1 MSYTAL
7 ARKWRPKKFAELV
20 GQEHVRRAL
29 VNALETGRVHHAF
42 LFTGTRGVGKTTI
55 ARIFAKCLNCDT
67 GVTPEPCGVC
77 ASCQEID
84 SGRFVDLIEVDAASR
99 TKVDDTRE
107 LLDNVQYAPTRG
119 RYKVYLIDEVHMLS
133 THSFN
138 ALLKTLEEPPPHV
151 KFLLATTDPQK
162 LPVTVLSRCLQFN
175 LKRMPVGQI
184 AEHMKVLLEKEG
196 VPFEPAGLR
205 LVAQAADGSMRDGLS
220 LLDQL
225 IAFGGGKASEE
236 EARAMLGTIARDHV
250 ERLAELL
257 GAMNVQEIVK
267 CARSLEEFAP
277 DYAQVL
283 EELAG
288 LLVRVAMKQTV
299 SDFEGDDLYAPELL
313 ERLAKALSPEDIQ
326 LFYQTAITGRRDL
339 SLAPDPRTGFEM
351 TLVRMI
357 AFRPAN
363 DAGFAQAPAGGA
375 GGAAIRGGGGV
386 AGHAGAQG
394 SVGAQGS
401 MGAAAHGGAMG
412 SSAGAAGAQGTTWSG
427 QSGANAAGA
436 SVSIPGASAGG
447 AAAARAAAR
456 AAAQAGLQG
465 SSPRAPASQP
475 GTISNSSGAATSAG
489 HSPAAGSPPGG
500 GANTGN
506 PVAAGSNP
514 APATPS
520 ASAPQVGQTARAANS
535 GPAPA
540 NDSLTNGAAPSARP
554 SNVSASP
561 SASDT
566 GSASASASAGTPG
579 PTDAWLTVLNQIDL
593 QGAPRQ
599 LANHCALL
607 GHQPGLVRL
616 AIDPSV
622 KFVRTTSQEE
632 KLAQALSRYYGETV
646 RLEISTATGEIDT
659 PARAEVRA
667 SQQELES
674 ARQSMETDPAVQGL
688 RERFGATLLSDTVRP
703 IK

>member
-7 ARKWRPKKFAELV
+7 ARKWRPKNFAELV

-55 ARIFAKCLNCDT
+55 ARIFAKCLNCET

-84 SGRFVDLIEVDAASR
+84 GGRFVDLIEVDAASR

-184 AEHMKVLLEKEG
+184 AEHMKALLEKEG
-196 VPFEPAGLR
+196 VPHEPAGLR

-225 IAFGGGKASEE
+225 IAFGGGKAGEE
-236 EARAMLGTIARDHV
+236 EARAMLGTISRDHV

-257 GAMNVQEIVK
+257 ASLNVPELMQ
-267 CARSLEEFAP
+267 CARALEEFAP

-283 EELAG
+283 DELAG
-288 LLVRVAMKQTV
+288 LLVRVGMKQTV

-326 LFYQTAITGRRDL
+326 LYYQTAIVGRRDL
-339 SLAPDPRTGFEM
+339 ALAPDPRTGFEM
-351 TLVRMI
+351 TLLRMI

-363 DAGFAQAPAGGA
+363 DAGVSIQSAGSTA
-375 GGAAIRGGGGV
+375 TAANRG
-386 AGHAGAQG
+386 
-394 SVGAQGS
+394 
-401 MGAAAHGGAMG
+401 GAAAHVT
-412 SSAGAAGAQGTTWSG
+412 AQTVG
-427 QSGANAAGA
+427 QGA
-436 SVSIPGASAGG
+436 SPTGGG
-447 AAAARAAAR
+447 AAAARAAAQTGPSGASAAR
-456 AAAQAGLQG
+456 AAAQAGANGG
-465 SSPRAPASQP
+465 SSGRP
-475 GTISNSSGAATSAG
+475 GMQSGGQGAAAG
-489 HSPAAGSPPGG
+489 LGRPAGTGAQTGPAAGGAQPAGPGQSPGAVGQNATERSAREPPAGAASRHGERSEPEMREEGMGQAGG
-500 GANTGN
+500 GA
-506 PVAAGSNP
+506 VAADGSW
-514 APATPS
+514 
-520 ASAPQVGQTARAANS
+520 ASI
-535 GPAPA
+535 
-540 NDSLTNGAAPSARP
+540 
-554 SNVSASP
+554 
-561 SASDT
+561 
-566 GSASASASAGTPG
+566 
-579 PTDAWLTVLNQIDL
+579 LNQLDL
-593 QGAPRQ
+593 QGAARQ
-599 LANHCALL
+599 LASHCALV
-607 GHQPGLVRL
+607 GRQGALVRL
-616 AIDPSV
+616 ALDPRV
-622 KFVRTTSQEE
+622 KFVRTPAQEE
-632 KLAQALSRYYGETV
+632 KLVQALSRFYGETV
-646 RLEISTATGEIDT
+646 RLEFTSTMPDTET
-659 PARAEVRA
+659 PAQAEQRA
-667 SQQELES
+667 SQQELEM
-674 ARQSMETDPAVQGL
+674 ARQAFESDPGVQGL
-688 RERFGATLLSDTVRP
+688 RERFGATLLPDTVRP
-703 IK
+703 LK

>member
-225 IAFGGGKASEE
+225 IAFGGGKAGEE

-257 GAMNVQEIVK
+257 GAMNVPELVK

-288 LLVRVAMKQTV
+288 LLVRVAMKQTI
-299 SDFEGDDLYAPELL
+299 SDYEGDDLYAPELL
-313 ERLAKALSPEDIQ
+313 ERLAKALSPEDLQ
-326 LFYQTAITGRRDL
+326 LFYQTAIMGRRDL
-339 SLAPDPRTGFEM
+339 ALAPDPRTGFEM
-351 TLVRMI
+351 TLLRMI

-363 DAGFAQAPAGGA
+363 DAGFVQAPAGGA
-375 GGAAIRGGGGV
+375 GGAVVRGGGA
-386 AGHAGAQG
+386 AGHPGTH
-394 SVGAQGS
+394 S
-401 MGAAAHGGAMG
+401 AMG
-412 SSAGAAGAQGTTWSG
+412 
-427 QSGANAAGA
+427 
-436 SVSIPGASAGG
+436 AGG
-447 AAAARAAAR
+447 ATASHASPAGVPAASASGIPGVAPIPGSGAAAAR
-456 AAAQAGLQG
+456 AAAQAGMGGASAAARAVAQAGAQG
-465 SSPRAPASQP
+465 SARAPTSQP
-475 GTISNSSGAATSAG
+475 AAAPTPAAAQAPAQGSAPAGVRAPTTTPSAGSNGAAA
-489 HSPAAGSPPGG
+489 SPE
-500 GANTGN
+500 ANQT
-506 PVAAGSNP
+506 VAGSNP
-514 APATPS
+514 APATNVSSHGVPS
-520 ASAPQVGQTARAANS
+520 GTAPAATAGSPPASAT
-535 GPAPA
+535 
-540 NDSLTNGAAPSARP
+540 GAAPDA
-554 SNVSASP
+554 AS
-561 SASDT
+561 
-566 GSASASASAGTPG
+566 
-579 PTDAWLTVLNQIDL
+579 WLAILNQIDV

-599 LANHCALL
+599 LASHCILL

-646 RLEISTATGEIDT
+646 RLDISSATSEIDT
-659 PARAEVRA
+659 PARAELRA

-674 ARQSMETDPAVQGL
+674 ARQSIETDPAVQGL
-688 RERFGATLLSDTVRP
+688 RERFGATLLPDTVRP

>member
-55 ARIFAKCLNCDT
+55 ARIFAKCLNCEK

-77 ASCQEID
+77 SACVEID

-184 AEHMKVLLEKEG
+184 AEHMKALLEKEG

-225 IAFGGGKASEE
+225 IAFGGGKAGEE
-236 EARAMLGTIARDHV
+236 EARAMLGTISRDHV

-257 GAMNVQEIVK
+257 AAMNVQELVK

-283 EELAG
+283 DELAG
-288 LLVRVAMKQTV
+288 LLVRVAMKQTI

-313 ERLAKALSPEDIQ
+313 ERLGKAFSPEDLQ
-326 LFYQTAITGRRDL
+326 LYYQTAIIGRRDL
-339 SLAPDPRTGFEM
+339 ALAPDPRTGFEM
-351 TLVRMI
+351 TLLRMV
-357 AFRPAN
+357 AFRPTN
-363 DAGFAQAPAGGA
+363 DATFAQVAAPTPASA
-375 GGAAIRGGGGV
+375 AARSGAA
-386 AGHAGAQG
+386 AAQAAAHAGASTSAHS
-394 SVGAQGS
+394 SVGS
-401 MGAAAHGGAMG
+401 
-412 SSAGAAGAQGTTWSG
+412 
-427 QSGANAAGA
+427 
-436 SVSIPGASAGG
+436 GG
-447 AAAARAAAR
+447 AAAARAAAQTGASGAAAAR
-456 AAAQAGLQG
+456 AAAQAAAAGRG
-465 SSPRAPASQP
+465 GAS
-475 GTISNSSGAATSAG
+475 GGASIYGGGAAGGNASAG
-489 HSPAAGSPPGG
+489 IPPSGGTASGRGGADGNANGGVPTHVGAAGSRASGSAASHGGAHAGNASAGTAPYGTPGG
-500 GANTGN
+500 
-506 PVAAGSNP
+506 
-514 APATPS
+514 S
-520 ASAPQVGQTARAANS
+520 ASAPA
-535 GPAPA
+535 APA
-540 NDSLTNGAAPSARP
+540 KG
-554 SNVSASP
+554 SP
-561 SASDT
+561 S
-566 GSASASASAGTPG
+566 GSGDPSWN
-579 PTDAWLTVLNQIDL
+579 DILNQLDL
-593 QGAPRQ
+593 QGSPRQ
-599 LANHCALL
+599 LASHCVLL
-607 GHQPGLVRL
+607 GRQGSLVRL
-616 AIDPSV
+616 ALDPRV
-622 KFVRTTSQEE
+622 KFVRTGSQEE
-632 KLAQALSRYYGETV
+632 KLAQALSRFYGETV
-646 RLEISTATGEIDT
+646 RVEITMATGEVDT
-659 PARAEVRA
+659 PAQAEQRV
-667 SQQELES
+667 SQQELEA
-674 ARQSMETDPAVQGL
+674 ARQSFETEPGVQGL
-688 RERFGATLLSDTVRP
+688 RERFGATLLPDTVRP
-703 IK
+703 VK